1 MKCDHIRRDCAT
13 SASSILS
20 YLMPGGSQQALS
32 GVQWC
37 RHRHLAG
44 QANFGW
50 ESVHPH
56 TSKNSCLRFRAF
68 CVYMNTVPSF
78 DRLQFIKNIKV
89 QLLLIATQA
98 LLAAQM
104 ATRSIHKGNTKV
116 PSIFLFD
123 HPVFSSKMN
132 LFSPSPIGLLS
143 QFLRL

>member
-1 MKCDHIRRDCAT
+1 MKCDHLRHGCAT
-13 SASSILS
+13 SASRILS
-20 YLMPGGSQQALS
+20 YLLSGESQQALA

-44 QANFGW
+44 QANVGW

-56 TSKNSCLRFRAF
+56 TSKNSCLWFRVF
-68 CVYMNTVPSF
+68 CVCMNTVPSF

-98 LLAAQM
+98 LLTAQM
-104 ATRSIHKGNTKV
+104 ATRSLHKGSMKV

-132 LFSPSPIGLLS
+132 LFSPSLIGLS